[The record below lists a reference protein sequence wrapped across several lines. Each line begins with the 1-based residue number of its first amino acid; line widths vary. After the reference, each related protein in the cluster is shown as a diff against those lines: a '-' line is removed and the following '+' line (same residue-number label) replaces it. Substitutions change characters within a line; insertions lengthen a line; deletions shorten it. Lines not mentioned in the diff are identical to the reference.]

1 MIDTFLEHRN
11 EGFPRLR
18 WHIMSAAERKAY
30 QRDVAKAR
38 RAAKRAAEKALRN
51 TMFWSEAAALLE
63 ALLVDNYPT
72 FNTR

>member
-1 MIDTFLEHRN
+1 
-11 EGFPRLR
+11 
-18 WHIMSAAERKAY
+18 MSAAERKAY

-63 ALLVDNYPT
+63 EIREGTACGQPSNI
-72 FNTR
+72 